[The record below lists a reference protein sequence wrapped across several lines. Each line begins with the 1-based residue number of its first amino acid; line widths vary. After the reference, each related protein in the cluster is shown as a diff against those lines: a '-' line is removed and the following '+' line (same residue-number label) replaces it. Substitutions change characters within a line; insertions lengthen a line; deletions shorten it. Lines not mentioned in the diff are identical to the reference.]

1 MERLSSIVSNR
12 PTVYIHGGIRGLP
25 DDGERSVPVPHEY
38 VVLASSIPPLSPSS
52 TWRLFRGASAVREQ
66 LVSTEGVVGFSL
78 LARPLRKQYATLSV
92 WVDERALSAFADGNP
107 HRQLVD
113 DLSPDM
119 GPTKFVRWTMSGS
132 RCRPTWSEALQRL
145 ADAGKAGVGARD
157 THPGFSELAGRG
169 KSSLVPVVHDGHT
182 NGERST
188 GIAPSL
194 SDLGPFSTKVP
205 LRAPRSTMALS
216 PTGTPDQRRC
226 GHDPMSRTFLGAD
239 TLVRTCSDQPLCSP
253 NGIRTRVATLRG
265 RCWVPL

>member
-12 PTVYIHGGIRGLP
+12 PTVYIHGGIHGLP
-25 DDGERSVPVPHEY
+25 DDGERSVSVPHEY

-119 GPTKFVRWTMSGS
+119 GPTKFVRWTIAARAVGRPRARRCSDWLMPERPASEHGTLTRVS
-132 RCRPTWSEALQRL
+132 RNSPVVGNPASFPSSTTATRTVSVQRESHHRCRTL
-145 ADAGKAGVGARD
+145 
-157 THPGFSELAGRG
+157 
-169 KSSLVPVVHDGHT
+169 GH
-182 NGERST
+182 S
-188 GIAPSL
+188 AQKFP
-194 SDLGPFSTKVP
+194 
-205 LRAPRSTMALS
+205 
-216 PTGTPDQRRC
+216 
-226 GHDPMSRTFLGAD
+226 
-239 TLVRTCSDQPLCSP
+239 
-253 NGIRTRVATLRG
+253 
-265 RCWVPL
+265 